1 MNLKKYNLVIAL
13 TIILFA
19 SCTSND
25 NIKTLD
31 GNWEVTS
38 IKEMSN
44 IEDSPSFRI
53 NLETMKITGY
63 SGCNR
68 FFGSI
73 TTENNLL
80 TFHGMGGTKMACED
94 FTVENLF
101 ITTIPE
107 VKSFSFKENKLQFK
121 SESNEV
127 IMTMKPIKEEKE

>member
-1 MNLKKYNLVIAL
+1 MSLKKFNLLFTL
-13 TIILFA
+13 TLILFA
-19 SCTSND
+19 SCTNQEAT
-25 NIKTLD
+25 KTLD

-44 IEDSPSFRI
+44 FETPPNFVI
-53 NLETMKITGY
+53 NLKTMKIAGF

-73 TTENNLL
+73 TTEKNDL

-94 FTVENLF
+94 FTAENLF

-107 VKSFSFKENKLQFK
+107 VKSFSFNEGLLQFK
-121 SESNEV
+121 SKTDEV
-127 IMTMKPIKEEKE
+127 IMTMKPIEEEQE